1 MEFSNNAAIVSDE
14 ESSENGKDFL
24 KIMKNIA
31 DKLESTDVLERKF
44 YDYMKRY
51 MTENESSKASLC
63 FDKIE
68 GIVNNFEFYF
78 KKLTHAKLENNER
91 DISYYGRFIDYY
103 IEKSVVRFPIRLG

>member
-24 KIMKNIA
+24 KIMENIA
-31 DKLESTDVLERKF
+31 DKLKSTDVLERKF
-44 YDYMKRY
+44 YDY

-68 GIVNNFEFYF
+68 GMVRNFEFYF
-78 KKLTHAKLENNER
+78 NKLTHAKLENNER